1 MQDLGTLGRSS
12 SEATAINAHGQV
24 VGEVG
29 NSSTGSDAVHA
40 FLWADGTMEDLGTLG
55 GEISKATGI
64 NSLGQVAGVST
75 VAPGAVHAFLW
86 ANGTMQDLGSLGGD
100 VDFSTSVVINDHGQV
115 AGNSLNASGEVHA
128 FLWANGTMQDLGT
141 LGGDFSLAEEI
152 NAAGQVI
159 GFSRTASGALHA
171 ALWTPSYFRPLSLA
185 LSQVQLKPTAA
196 EKVQMQGTFTLDAAS
211 DGINPVS
218 EPVSLELRK
227 PDGTRVYPTATNP
240 YGAIT
245 GFDVTTTGWAINASE
260 RSRTGIQ
267 SLNIVTTADPRTF
280 TVQLVD
286 VKTGLGVDDYSHLTA
301 VLTIGNDQGSVAVT
315 LRQQTSGGGWVF
327 P

>member
-1 MQDLGTLGRSS
+1 MQDLGALGGNVSH
-12 SEATAINAHGQV
+12 AFAINALGQV
-24 VGEVG
+24 VG
-29 NSSTGSDAVHA
+29 NSFLDASGTTHA
-40 FLWADGTMEDLGTLG
+40 FLWA
-55 GEISKATGI
+55 S
-64 NSLGQVAGVST
+64 
-75 VAPGAVHAFLW
+75 
-86 ANGTMQDLGSLGGD
+86 
-100 VDFSTSVVINDHGQV
+100 
-115 AGNSLNASGEVHA
+115 
-128 FLWANGTMQDLGT
+128 GTMQDLGT
-141 LGGDFSLAEEI
+141 LGGNFSTARGI
-152 NAAGQVI
+152 NAAGKVI
-159 GFSRTASGALHA
+159 GFSLPASGAEHA
-171 ALWTPSYFRPLSLA
+171 VLWTTSSFRPLTLA
-185 LSQVQLKPTAA
+185 LTQVQLKPTAA
-196 EKVQMQGTFTLDAAS
+196 EKVQMQGSFRLDAAS
-211 DGINPVS
+211 DGINPAS

-245 GFDVTTTGWAINASE
+245 GFDVTTTGWPINASE